1 MTIGLL
7 SGGSQQLSKTTSVQG
22 TGTDDSFTFEF
33 PPTGLIWTGTL
44 SCPTAPPGSIFQAVI
59 GGTSWGEWGGNSVFG
74 PVQALSAQQLVVTA
88 QGLTAGVTYVL
99 TWIGSSDPTNVV
111 QPIYPSANSTALT
124 ALTSGIPPGLIYGP
138 EPLVSVAGF
147 SGFANIPLASFVRTL
162 SVVVTSNGLTAYDVT
177 NVKVYGDQ
185 SGLTYYDQPP
195 YLRTISG
202 IGHLCVMPIASSIDT
217 SVSVV
222 FAFAA
227 GSPHDVY
234 FSLYGDNSTYDE
246 SLFYNGVPQRSSS
259 AASVTLTTGPCR
271 ILSAFVEVTAA
282 QSCVITVGGL
292 NLLRADGG
300 AAPGTYAITF
310 PQPYIVPLGVIIAT
324 SGASVQSGIT
334 YAYP

>member
-111 QPIYPSANSTALT
+111 QPIYPSANSTALVAQT
-124 ALTSGIPPGLIYGP
+124 IPASPTVLLPLYGP
-138 EPLVSVAGF
+138 IVGNGSVSV
-147 SGFANIPLASFVRTL
+147 SLAPTTRTL
-162 SVVVTSNGLTAYDVT
+162 LVNFSLLAGGIAVPNLIVT
-177 NVKVYGDQ
+177 GDQ
-185 SGLTYYDQPP
+185 TNFAYYFDDM
-195 YLRTISG
+195 YLLAPGVGPNWIAV
-202 IGHLCVMPIASSIDT
+202 IPIAISADT
-217 SVSVV
+217 SVTITIQNMPARTWSMTVN
-222 FAFAA
+222 
-227 GSPHDVY
+227 GDTE
-234 FSLYGDNSTYDE
+234 LYTEST
-246 SLFYNGVPQRSSS
+246 LYNGQPQFSSS